1 MTTFAV
7 TSTNQV
13 LDSVNYLLSNLSTG
27 NVSGNITVPAGTLV
41 ANVATGQI
49 TATGNVS
56 TGANGF
62 SYLNQWVN
70 LRYANNATGSSGF
83 STVPTNSLYF
93 GVYNSNIAT
102 PSSNPTEYVWREVAG
117 GFGTTKTIYYS
128 SFGGRQVQFAAA
140 ASPPSSS
147 FVISVANVAIDL
159 DVVTTAAGTPG
170 ERGPVV
176 MAYVITTADPT
187 TASSSTLTGWFSA
200 SRTSLTPPVGTGL
213 SPVVGD
219 TALFTYPTTGVSA
232 AYEYNGS
239 VWVSATSQV
248 VSGAAIVGNSL
259 NGNAVIGNTLSG
271 AAVVDESL
279 AGDKLLFNTISGNKI
294 IFNTIT
300 GNLIAANT
308 ITGNTI
314 QVGTLTG
321 NLIAANTITG
331 NTIQVGTLT
340 GNLIAANTI
349 TSTNIAANTIVANNI
364 AAGTITTDKLAANVL
379 TANTVV
385 STGATIGSFTSA
397 GFWLQGTTGN
407 ARFGNTVSIGNSLTI
422 GNNASIGGNLTVAG
436 LITAGNLQSNTV
448 ATTTIVPAAVSTGVG
463 ITSTANAI
471 VSNNNSA
478 GDWSTLT
485 GTANVVITQ
494 ASQPIYVYGGGEL
507 NASFTGTAN
516 NPIWFN
522 IRLRKFDPNTGLTTT
537 LTSLRSPFYT
547 PPASGT
553 NYFQSILNI
562 PGYLDTGPTSFI
574 SGMSMQYFFELNWQ
588 GTGATFM
595 VIRSSTNSILA
606 QTLKR

>member
-1 MTTFAV
+1 MSTFAV
-7 TSTNQV
+7 TNSDQV
-13 LDSVNYLLSNLSTG
+13 ISSINYLLSNLDTG
-27 NVSGNITVPAGTLV
+27 NVTGNITVPAGTLI
-41 ANVATGQI
+41 ADSNTGQI
-49 TATGNVS
+49 TATGNV
-56 TGANGF
+56 TAGANVF
-62 SYLNQWVN
+62 SYINQWVN

-83 STVPTNSLYF
+83 STVPTNSQYF
-93 GVYNSNIAT
+93 GVYNANIAT
-102 PSSNPTEYVWREVAG
+102 PSANPAEYVWREVAG
-117 GFGTTKTIYYS
+117 GFGTTKDIYYS
-128 SFGGRQVQFAAA
+128 SIGGRQVQFAAA
-140 ASPPSSS
+140 NTAPNSN

-159 DVVTTAAGTPG
+159 DVITTAAGLPG

-176 MAYVITTADPT
+176 MAYVVTTADPT
-187 TASSSTLTGWFSA
+187 TASSSTLTGWFSSA
-200 SRTSLTPPVGTGL
+200 RTSLSPPIGTGL
-213 SPVVGD
+213 TPVVGD

-239 VWVSATSQV
+239 IWVSAVSQV
-248 VSGAAIVGNSL
+248 VSGAAVVGNSL
-259 NGNAVIGNTLSG
+259 SG
-271 AAVVDESL
+271 SAIIDESL
-279 AGDKLLFNTISGNKI
+279 ASDKLLNNTITGNKI
-294 IFNTIT
+294 TTNTIT
-300 GNLIAANT
+300 GNLIVGNT
-308 ITGNTI
+308 ITGNLIT
-314 QVGTLTG
+314 VGTLTG

-331 NTIQVGTLT
+331 NNVQVGTLT

-349 TSTNIAANTIVANNI
+349 TSNNIAANTIVANNI

-379 TANTVV
+379 TANTVI
-385 STGATIGSFTSA
+385 STGATIGSFTSP
-397 GFWLQGTTGN
+397 GFWLQGNTGN

-436 LITAGNLQSNTV
+436 LITTGNLIANTV
-448 ATTTIVPAAVSTGVG
+448 ATTTIVPSAVSSGVG
-463 ITSTANAI
+463 VTSTANAI

-507 NASFTGTAN
+507 NASFTGTAA

-562 PGYLDTGPTSFI
+562 PGFLDTGPTSFI